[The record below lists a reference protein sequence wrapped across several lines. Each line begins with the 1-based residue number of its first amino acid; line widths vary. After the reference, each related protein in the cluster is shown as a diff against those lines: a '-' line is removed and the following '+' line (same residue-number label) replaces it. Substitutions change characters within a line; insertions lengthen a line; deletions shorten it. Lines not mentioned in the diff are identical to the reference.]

1 MSDVATSGRVST
13 LRGPPAGEID
23 GRRVRVVLTI
33 ACTGV
38 LAALAASLFVAGA
51 RKNAQITALHRHGVP
66 VVVTVTSCMGLL
78 GGSGSNAAGYTCRGS
93 FALHDHR
100 YLDNIPG
107 SRDRPPGTTLHAIT
121 LESDPG
127 LLTTM
132 SQLAS
137 DRASAGVFLLPAV
150 LAVVLVV
157 VVVLA
162 LGRSRRRSPPAS
174 RH

>member
-1 MSDVATSGRVST
+1 MSGIATNGRVST
-13 LRGPPAGEID
+13 LRGPPVGEID
-23 GRRVRVVLTI
+23 VRRVRVVLTI

-78 GGSGSNAAGYTCRGS
+78 GGSGSNVAGYTCRGS
-93 FALHDHR
+93 FALHGHR

-107 SRDRPPGTTLHAIT
+107 SRDRPPGTTLHAVT

-127 LLTTM
+127 LLTTT

-137 DRASAGVFLLPAV
+137 DRASAGVFLLPTV
-150 LAVVLVV
+150 LVLVLVV

-162 LGRSRRRSPPAS
+162 LRRSRRRSPPAS